1 MMDGFFVG
9 VSAAFYLGI
18 LTAISPCPLAT
29 NIAAI
34 SYIGR
39 RLESPRRVLLTG
51 VLYTFGRTITYVA
64 LGILLVASILS
75 MPAVSHFLEK
85 YMNRALGPILVVAGM
100 FLLGLLGF
108 ASSGPGVSS
117 KMQKRFESGGLWAAG
132 LLGMLFALSFCPV
145 SAALFFGSLIPLA
158 VAHHSSLVIPAIY
171 GIATG
176 LPVLVF
182 AVIIATG
189 ARRVGAA
196 FNRLAAIELWARR
209 ITGAAFILL
218 GILYSL
224 TYIFGIP
231 VLG

>member
-1 MMDGFFVG
+1 MMGGFVAG
-9 VSAAFYLGI
+9 AAAAFYLGI
-18 LTAISPCPLAT
+18 LTSISPCPLAT

-51 VLYTFGRTITYVA
+51 VSYTLGRTVTYLA
-64 LGILLVASILS
+64 LGVLLVASILS
-75 MPAVSHFLEK
+75 MSAVSHFLEK

-108 ASSGPGVSS
+108 TSSGPALSE
-117 KMQKRFESGGLWAAG
+117 KAQKRLESGGLWGAG

-158 VAHHSSLVIPAIY
+158 VAHHSSVAIPSIY
-171 GIATG
+171 GVATG

-182 AVIIATG
+182 AVLLATG

-196 FNRLAAIELWARR
+196 FNRLAAIERWARR
-209 ITGAAFILL
+209 ITGAAFVVV

-224 TYIFGIP
+224 TYIFGLP

>member
-1 MMDGFFVG
+1 MMAGFLVG
-9 VSAAFYLGI
+9 ISAAFYLGV

-29 NIAAI
+29 NIAAV

-51 VLYTFGRTITYVA
+51 MCYTLGRTVTYVA
-64 LGILLVASILS
+64 LGILLVASVLS
-75 MPAVSHFLEK
+75 MPAVSHFLET
-85 YMNRALGPILVVAGM
+85 YMNRALGPVLIVAGM
-100 FLLGLLGF
+100 FLLGLLGS
-108 ASSGPGVSS
+108 ASSGPAAGPR
-117 KMQKRFESGGLWAAG
+117 MRRLAESGGLWGAG
-132 LLGMLFALSFCPV
+132 LLGILFALSFCPV

-158 VAHHSSLVIPAIY
+158 VARHSILAVPAVY

-182 AVIIATG
+182 AALIAAG
-189 ARRVGAA
+189 AGRVGAA
-196 FNRLAAIELWARR
+196 YGTLAAIEIWARR
-209 ITGAAFILL
+209 ITGIAFIVV

-224 TYIFGIP
+224 AYIFGLP